1 MRKDLARRERQILE
15 VLYQLG
21 EATAK
26 EIEQALDDSLANATI
41 RTQLRILEQK
51 GAVKHRLDGRRFV
64 YSPAEP
70 QKKAAKSAFR
80 SVLDTFFAGSLE
92 KALAAHLADPQS
104 KLDESDL
111 QRLRDLIDQHQNPG
125 K

>member
-1 MRKDLARRERQILE
+1 MRKDLARRERQILD
-15 VLYQLG
+15 VLFQLG

-26 EIEQALDDSLANATI
+26 EVEDALDEDLANATI

-51 GAVKHRLDGRRFV
+51 GAVKHRIDGRRFI

-70 QKKAAKSAFR
+70 RKTAANSALR
-80 SVLDTFFAGSLE
+80 SVLDTFFSGSLE
-92 KALAAHLADPQS
+92 HALAAHLADPQS
-104 KLDESDL
+104 KLDKDDL

-125 K
+125 E